1 MGLISLIG
9 LIRPMGP
16 MGLMGLMGVIVGNG
30 GLLITNYS
38 LLINEG
44 GVLNSVKF
52 RNFFLLFLDELSIFA
67 IG

>member
-1 MGLISLIG
+1 MGDCS
-9 LIRPMGP
+9 
-16 MGLMGLMGVIVGNG
+16 
-30 GLLITNYS
+30 LLITNYS